1 MDQDIRAALFD
12 GFDNEGD
19 FEELDDDFVSQ
30 VRGIFT
36 KNVYIYC
43 ICIYTIYS
51 RNISSCILIS
61 ESAAI
66 TYVFNYYT
74 YHTRTYI
81 HNSLTHLQVINGP
94 ENDDFDFDAHIAKLI
109 ARR

>member
-36 KNVYIYC
+36 KNVYIY
-43 ICIYTIYS
+43 
-51 RNISSCILIS
+51 IL
-61 ESAAI
+61 
-66 TYVFNYYT
+66 
-74 YHTRTYI
+74 HMYI
-81 HNSLTHLQVINGP
+81 H
-94 ENDDFDFDAHIAKLI
+94 
-109 ARR
+109 